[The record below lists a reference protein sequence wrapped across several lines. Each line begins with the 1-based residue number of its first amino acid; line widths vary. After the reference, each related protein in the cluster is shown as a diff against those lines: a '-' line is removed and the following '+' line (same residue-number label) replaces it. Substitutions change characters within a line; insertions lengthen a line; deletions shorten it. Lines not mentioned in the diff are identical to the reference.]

1 MSEIILCPK
10 CGSIQH
16 ERVTMTVTKSN
27 TKEVNVPVFIC
38 YGCGIMFVDNSKKY
52 SCEYCHQSFR
62 KDELI
67 KTYPGKGEPEVY
79 HCPACNLLIKTRS

>member
-1 MSEIILCPK
+1 
-10 CGSIQH
+10 
-16 ERVTMTVTKSN
+16 
-27 TKEVNVPVFIC
+27 
-38 YGCGIMFVDNSKKY
+38 MFVDNSKKY

-79 HCPACNLLIKTRS
+79 HCPACNLLNKNTIIKVEE